1 MGTVATTLRKRID
14 FSGTTAILAV
24 GDLVAIAAFVLIG
37 AVYGHGE
44 SLSNVGRH
52 VGTALPFVIGWLLAA
67 MLGSLYTTDARR
79 SVLRAISWTVPAWI
93 TAALIGQL
101 LRASSLFHGSFS
113 PIFLLISIV
122 IGLVLLA
129 SWRAVVAYWLGGGT
143 LR

>member
-1 MGTVATTLRKRID
+1 MSTVTATLRKRVD
-14 FSGTTAILAV
+14 RSGTTAILAA
-24 GDLVAIAAFVLIG
+24 GDVVAIAAFVLVG
-37 AVYGHGE
+37 AVLGHGE
-44 SLSNVGRH
+44 SLTNVGRH
-52 VGTALPFVIGWLLAA
+52 VGTMAPFLVGWVVAA
-67 MLGSLYTTDARR
+67 MLGSLYTIDARR
-79 SVLRAISWTVPAWI
+79 SVLRAVSWTVPAWI

-113 PIFLLISIV
+113 PSFLLISIV